1 MRAAVLENNTV
12 VNIIEIASLDTLPD
26 VLLVDADNASIG
38 DTWDGTQFI
47 KPTPSVEPVV
57 VPQSVTRRQAI
68 QVLINHGLLANVQPV
83 IDSLDDGTPEGL
95 KAKQTAQNEWDNSTE
110 FLRGR
115 PLVIQI
121 GGAIGL
127 DATGLDD
134 LFIEAATL

>member
-1 MRAAVLENNTV
+1 MTYQVMDNGV
-12 VNIIEIASLDTLPD
+12 VRDATPDEIAEIEARASIQALPD
-26 VLLVDADNASIG
+26 
-38 DTWDGTQFI
+38 
-47 KPTPSVEPVV
+47 